1 MNITKI
7 RLQNYRNY
15 KDLEIELE
23 NGLNLF
29 VGNNAQGKTN
39 LLESIYV
46 SSHGKSYRTSKD
58 QELIKF
64 GEDFLY
70 IDIDMDKADREENIK
85 IRITNNKEK
94 NIQINNLKIKKLSD
108 LVGYIKVITFKPED
122 LLLIKEGPNN
132 RRKFL
137 DTEISQIDT
146 YYMQNLQKYNRAL
159 LQKNNYLKNTR
170 EINIDELSIWNNQL
184 ATYGAEIIKIRRNFI
199 KEINE
204 LIKIIHSNITDE
216 KENIEMIYEENV
228 KEDNIMN
235 KLEEHINQ
243 DIKYRSSQCGPHRDD
258 FSFKIND
265 IDVKKFGSQG
275 QQRTSI
281 LSLLFSQIEL
291 IKNKTGELPIL
302 LLDDVLS
309 ELDEKRQ
316 MKMIEYI
323 NRMQTVLTCT
333 EIKDEIKEKLNIK
346 KIYYINE
353 GNIQK

>member
-1 MNITKI
+1 MNITNIK
-7 RLQNYRNY
+7 LQNYRNY
-15 KDLEIELE
+15 ENLEIDLE

-46 SSHGKSYRTSKD
+46 SSHGKTYRTSKD

-64 GEDFLY
+64 GADFLS
-70 IDIDMDKADREENIK
+70 IEIKMDKADREENIK

-94 NIQINNLKIKKLSD
+94 IIEINNLKIKKLSD

-137 DTEISQIDT
+137 DSEISQIDT

-170 EINIDELSIWNNQL
+170 DINVDELSIWNSQL
-184 ATYGAEIIKIRRNFI
+184 ATYGSEIIKIRRKFI
-199 KEINE
+199 EEINE
-204 LIKIIHSNITDE
+204 LINPIHRNITSE
-216 KENIEMIYEENV
+216 KEIIKMIYEENV
-228 KEDNIMN
+228 SEDNILE
-235 KLEEHINQ
+235 KLEKSISQ
-243 DIKYRSSQCGPHRDD
+243 DIKYKSSQLGPHRDD
-258 FSFKIND
+258 FSFTIND

-323 NRMQTVLTCT
+323 NRMQTILTCT
-333 EIKDEIKEKLNIK
+333 EIKDEIKNKLDIK

-353 GNIQK
+353 GKIQK

>member
-1 MNITKI
+1 MNITNIK
-7 RLQNYRNY
+7 LQNYRNY
-15 KDLEIELE
+15 NDIEIELE

-58 QELIKF
+58 LELIKF
-64 GEDFLY
+64 GEDFLS
-70 IDIDMDKADREENIK
+70 IDIKMDKADREENIK
-85 IRITNNKEK
+85 IKINNNKEK
-94 NIQINNLKIKKLSD
+94 IIEINNLKIKKLSD
-108 LVGYIKVITFKPED
+108 LIGYIKVITFKPED

-137 DTEISQIDT
+137 DSEISQIDN

-170 EINIDELSIWNNQL
+170 DINIEELSIWNSQL
-184 ATYGAEIIKIRRNFI
+184 ATYGAEIIKIRRNYI
-199 KEINE
+199 NEINE
-204 LIKIIHSNITDE
+204 LINPIHSNITSE
-216 KENIEMIYEENV
+216 KENIKMIYEENV
-228 KEDNIMN
+228 SEDNILN
-235 KLEEHINQ
+235 KLESNINQ
-243 DIKYRSSQCGPHRDD
+243 DIKYRSSQVGPHRDD
-258 FSFKIND
+258 FSFTIND
-265 IDVKKFGSQG
+265 VDVKKFGSQG

-291 IKNKTGELPIL
+291 IKNRTGETPIL

-323 NRMQTVLTCT
+323 NRMQTILTCT
-333 EIKDEIKEKLNIK
+333 EIKDEIKNKLDIK

-353 GNIQK
+353 GKIQK